1 MYTPSLHA
9 IPELSE
15 GVRVCWDH
23 EEHAHILLYPDGM
36 VVLNPNVSRLLQL
49 CNGQLSIN
57 QIITQFD
64 SSRPDDL
71 GGQQLLVE
79 LNHAVKS
86 INSLSLPLSPSL
98 VVDRNPKLPV

>member
-23 EEHAHILLYPDGM
+23 EEHAHLLLYPNGM
-36 VVLNPNVSRLLQL
+36 VVLNPFVSKLLRL

-57 QIITQFD
+57 QIITQFN
-64 SSRPDDL
+64 SARPDDL
-71 GGQQLLVE
+71 SDEELLVE
-79 LNHAVKS
+79 LDTAVKRGWL
-86 INSLSLPLSPSL
+86 NL
-98 VVDRNPKLPV
+98 R

>member
-15 GVRVCWDH
+15 GVRVSWDH
-23 EEHAHILLYPDGM
+23 DEHAHILLYPDGM
-36 VVLNPNVSRLLQL
+36 VVLNPDVSKLLQL

-64 SSRPDDL
+64 SSCADDL
-71 GGQQLLVE
+71 VGQQVLVE
-79 LNHAVKS
+79 VDHAVKKGW
-86 INSLSLPLSPSL
+86 LHL
-98 VVDRNPKLPV
+98 R

>member
-23 EEHAHILLYPDGM
+23 EEYAHILLYPDGM
-36 VVLNPNVSRLLQL
+36 VVLNPNASKLLQL

-57 QIITQFD
+57 QIITQFN

-71 GGQQLLVE
+71 GGRQLLVE
-79 LNHAVKS
+79 LDTAVKRGW
-86 INSLSLPLSPSL
+86 INL
-98 VVDRNPKLPV
+98 R